1 MVFSKPIL
9 GLILGRAMACLVLGA
24 TGPVAHAQSNPAN
37 WITHLLQPPATA
49 PVPAPADAE
58 QWSGQSGAS
67 GDPRMTADAIRTAA
81 ADFGNCLAGLW
92 PEAERH
98 GITRANYE
106 RLTAGLTP
114 DLSIM
119 DKLDAQPEF
128 NRATWDYL
136 DLLVSDERV
145 AHGQQL
151 LTQYAPTFAAVAH
164 AYGVDGS
171 IIAAIWGVEFE
182 LWRARRQ
189 SSGAA
194 LHRDARLRRPP
205 ARLLSR

>member
-1 MVFSKPIL
+1 MTITSTLNRRTLMKGSLAAGASVAGAGAIGASLGMQPSRTSFHL
-9 GLILGRAMACLVLGA
+9 AQLERAGLIESRRE
-24 TGPVAHAQSNPAN
+24 SRS
-37 WITHLLQPPATA
+37 IIY
-49 PVPAPADAE
+49 
-58 QWSGQSGAS
+58 S
-67 GDPRMTADAIRTAA
+67 
-81 ADFGNCLAGLW
+81 
-92 PEAERH
+92 
-98 GITRANYE
+98 ANYE

-114 DLSIM
+114 DLSFM

-171 IIAAIWGVEFE
+171 IIAAIWGVESNFG
-182 LWRARRQ
+182 ARGGTMMRCTRIERRNALSGLSITR
-189 SSGAA
+189 SSP
-194 LHRDARLRRPP
+194 RNSCR
-205 ARLLSR
+205 